1 MEILKVKELI
11 EGRKVQRGRLAPL
24 RQLAGVA
31 LICGLLLYGC
41 GDKEAEPPP
50 PQEEEVSSKPIAKK
64 LLFTQ
69 RTQGG
74 KNSIN
79 VIEETEGY
87 KRTLRIVLQR
97 GDLSSNLIHPIDSPN
112 FVIAVPLQDATSKQF
127 SLQTA
132 AYELRLK
139 EHIDQLLARYLAP
152 ERYNVSVVVTW
163 DEKLLQEVQLKSLP
177 LDTPVTDLAT
187 PNMPGA
193 ETAGEGKADTDA
205 SAGSVPV
212 NLEEPTPTQ
221 RTRSLGLNP
230 NQELKHA
237 VVSVKVQVLLDNT
250 LPGSQ
255 EQFIEQLIPAQEFY
269 DEERG
274 DTVTVQRT
282 SFPKPFS
289 DSVAPYEEQIVTRKL
304 TELVQK
310 YVPPNEFVVNVKFS
324 LIDEESATESSSN
337 IKMNIDLLLD
347 EVVLP
352 DVDLFLKEAIPL
364 AVNFN
369 VKRGDTLNII
379 RKRFPERNFVSV
391 SSEQVAALRDY
402 KEKILEAFQT
412 GDYVGGLEW
421 ADKGLRIAVRRQDK
435 VFLMKMKGSL
445 HFLLEEKEKALEVW
459 QHVQRLDPADEEVQ
473 QMLENLQ

>member
-1 MEILKVKELI
+1 MEILKVKEML
-11 EGRKVQRGRLAPL
+11 ECRKVQRGRLAPS
-24 RQLAGVA
+24 RQIAGMLMLLSMV
-31 LICGLLLYGC
+31 LISGC
-41 GDKEAEPPP
+41 GDKQAEP
-50 PQEEEVSSKPIAKK
+50 PQEEEASKPVVKK

-127 SLQTA
+127 SLQTV

-152 ERYNVSVVVTW
+152 ERYNVSVVVSW

-177 LDTPVTDLAT
+177 LDTPVTDL
-187 PNMPGA
+187 PFPKMPDTQTSEEGEA
-193 ETAGEGKADTDA
+193 GTEGTAG
-205 SAGSVPV
+205 SLPV
-212 NLEEPTPTQ
+212 TLEEPTPTQ
-221 RTRSLGLNP
+221 RARSVDPDSNY
-230 NQELKHA
+230 ELKHA
-237 VVSVKVQVLLDNT
+237 VVSLKVQVLLDNT

-255 EQFIEQLIPAQEFY
+255 EQFIQQLIPVQEFY
-269 DEERG
+269 DTQRG
-274 DTVTVQRT
+274 DAVTVERT

-310 YVPPNEFVVNVKFS
+310 YVSPNEFVVNVKFT
-324 LIDEESATESSSN
+324 LIDAESAMESTSN

-352 DVDLFLKEAIPL
+352 DVDTFLQEAIPL

-369 VKRGDTLNII
+369 AERGDTLNII
-379 RKRFPERNFVSV
+379 RKRFPERNFGSV

-402 KEKILEAFQT
+402 KDKILEAFQT

-421 ADKGLRIAVRRQDK
+421 ADKGLRIAVRRMDK

-445 HFLLEEKEKALEVW
+445 HFLL
-459 QHVQRLDPADEEVQ
+459 
-473 QMLENLQ
+473 